1 MKLVG
6 EGMLPCLVTGKQR
19 AQTPFLFWCTQS
31 NADICTD
38 PLTLGDVIGV
48 TKIIEKTLISGKLS
62 ASAIAK
68 IIIPS
73 NR

>member
-48 TKIIEKTLISGKLS
+48 TKIIEK
-62 ASAIAK
+62 AI
-68 IIIPS
+68 
-73 NR
+73 NY